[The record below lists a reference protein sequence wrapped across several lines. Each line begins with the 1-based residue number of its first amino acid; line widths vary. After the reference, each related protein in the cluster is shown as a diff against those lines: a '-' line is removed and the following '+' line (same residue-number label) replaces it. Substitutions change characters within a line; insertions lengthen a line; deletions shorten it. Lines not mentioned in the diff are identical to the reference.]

1 MPWNQEAIEEIRRR
15 VDIVEVISEYVE
27 LRRQGRNLIGLCP
40 FHQEKTPSFSVQ
52 PEGQFFHC
60 FGCGVGGDVFRFLQ
74 LREGL
79 DFPEAVR
86 RLARRAGVPEE
97 ELAPTA
103 EARRRAAQ
111 RARLVALN
119 ERALSYFRAQLQG
132 PAGARARAY
141 LERRGISPEIADRFG
156 LGYAPGDG
164 GLLRLLAAQR
174 GGERNTVQEDARVLG
189 LVLEGRRGP
198 YERFRDRLIFP
209 IRDPSGQVVGF
220 GGRLLGEGH
229 GPKYLNS
236 PESPLFHKGRVLY
249 ALDQAA
255 PELRREEKEAIV
267 VEGYMD
273 VIALHQAGITQ
284 AVASLGT
291 SLTQDQ
297 AALLRRYTSRAVI
310 AYDGD
315 AAGDRAT
322 VRGLQILAAQ
332 GVTVRVA
339 SLPEGEDPD
348 SLARRGGPEAVRR
361 VLDQALPLTEFL
373 LERALGERAPESV
386 EEKAEAVGRAI
397 PILAQVENLV
407 ARAGYVER
415 VANKVGVSV
424 AAVAAELERYLEQ
437 GRPAVAAGRDRPG
450 TLPRPGVHDLPGT
463 RHTSRERPS
472 KSPRLQRQAV
482 SRWQRLEWELAR
494 RLQGDLG
501 LLPRLERELGHPLF
515 VGPGLAAWA
524 SAFQAALEA
533 GEPAEAA
540 LARLPLPEPGPG
552 VLSPAAAGLET
563 GHLLREMVR
572 FRRLL
577 ELRRIERELVAS
589 DEDGV
594 RALERLN
601 DLLLRYHKVRAQI
614 TPGVGKEGPGKGR
627 IPGKPG

>member
-15 VDIVEVISEYVE
+15 VDIVEVVSEHVE

-40 FHQEKTPSFSVQ
+40 FHQEKTPSFSVH

-60 FGCGVGGDVFRFLQ
+60 FGCGVGGDVFRFVQ

-103 EARRRAAQ
+103 AARRRAAR

-119 ERALSYFRAQLQG
+119 ERALAYFRAQLSG

-141 LERRGISPEIADRFG
+141 LERRGIDAEMADRFG

-164 GLLRLLAAQR
+164 GLLRALAGQR
-174 GGERNTVQEDARVLG
+174 GTQPNSVQQDARALG
-189 LVLEGRRGP
+189 LVLEGRWGL

-209 IRDPSGQVVGF
+209 IRDPSGQVIGF
-220 GGRLLGEGH
+220 GGRLLGEGR

-255 PELRREEKEAIV
+255 AELRREGKEAIV

-291 SLTQDQ
+291 SFTQEQ
-297 AALLRRYTSRAVI
+297 AALLKRYTSQAVI

-322 VRGLQILAAQ
+322 VRGLQILAEQ
-332 GVTVRVA
+332 GVAVRVA

-348 SLARRGGPEAVRR
+348 SLARRGGPEAVQQ
-361 VLDQALPLTEFL
+361 VLEGALPLTEFL
-373 LERALGERAPESV
+373 LRRALGPEMPESV
-386 EEKAEAVGRAI
+386 EGKAQAVSRAL

-415 VANKVGVSV
+415 VANKIGVSA

-437 GRPAVAAGRDRPG
+437 ARPPAGAGRKRPG
-450 TLPRPGVHDLPGT
+450 ALPRSGTNDLPVA

-515 VGPGLAAWA
+515 VGPGLATWA
-524 SAFQAALEA
+524 TAFQAALEA
-533 GEPAEAA
+533 GEPAAEV
-540 LARLPLPEPGPG
+540 LARSPMPEPGAG
-552 VLSPAAAGLET
+552 VLSAAAAEVET
-563 GHLLREMVR
+563 GDLLREMVR

-577 ELRRIERELVAS
+577 ELRRIERELLAS

-601 DLLLRYHKVRAQI
+601 GLLLRYHKVRAQM
-614 TPGVGKEGPGKGR
+614 TPRHGREGTGGGPAQ
-627 IPGKPG
+627 

>member
-1 MPWNQEAIEEIRRR
+1 MAWNQEAIEEIRRR

-40 FHQEKTPSFSVQ
+40 FHQEKTPSFSVH

-60 FGCGVGGDVFRFLQ
+60 FGCGVGGDVFRFVQ

-79 DFPEAVR
+79 TFPEAVR

-97 ELAPTA
+97 ALAPTA
-103 EARRRAAQ
+103 AARRRAAL

-119 ERALSYFRAQLQG
+119 ERALEYFRAQLHG

-141 LERRGISPEIADRFG
+141 LERRGIDRETADRFG

-164 GLLRLLAAQR
+164 GLLQALAGQR
-174 GGERNTVQEDARVLG
+174 GREGNTVQEDARRLG
-189 LVLEGRRGP
+189 LILEGRWGL
-198 YERFRDRLIFP
+198 YERFRERLIFP

-220 GGRLLGEGH
+220 GGRLLGDGR

-249 ALDQAA
+249 GLDLAG
-255 PELRREEKEAIV
+255 PDLKRLGKEAVV

-291 SLTQDQ
+291 SFTQEQ
-297 AALLRRYTSRAVI
+297 AALLKRYCDRAVI

-322 VRGLQILAAQ
+322 VRGLELLARE
-332 GVTVRVA
+332 GVAVRVA
-339 SLPEGEDPD
+339 TLPPGEDPD
-348 SLARRGGPEAVRR
+348 SLARRGGPAAVQQ
-361 VLDQALPLTEFL
+361 VLEEALPLTQFL
-373 LERALGERAPESV
+373 LRRALGTEPPTTV
-386 EEKAEAVGRAI
+386 EGKAEAVSRAL

-407 ARAGYVER
+407 ARAGYVEQ
-415 VANKVGVSV
+415 VANKIGVSA

-437 GRPAVAAGRDRPG
+437 ARPPTGAGRRRPG
-450 TLPRPGVHDLPGT
+450 ALPRAGTHDPAGA

-472 KSPRLQRQAV
+472 KSPRFQRQAV

-494 RLQGDLG
+494 RLQDDPG
-501 LLPRLERELGHPLF
+501 LLPRLERELGHPVF
-515 VGPGLAAWA
+515 VGPGLASWA
-524 SAFQAALEA
+524 TAFQAALEA
-533 GEPAEAA
+533 GEPAEQV
-540 LARLPLPEPGPG
+540 LARMPIPDPGPG
-552 VLSPAAAGLET
+552 VWSPAVAEVATED
-563 GHLLREMVR
+563 LLRHMVR
-572 FRRLL
+572 YRRVL
-577 ELRRIERELVAS
+577 ELRRIERELLAA
-589 DEDGV
+589 DEDGI

-601 DLLLRYHKVRAQI
+601 GLLLRYHKVRAQL
-614 TPGVGKEGPGKGR
+614 TPSRGGR
-627 IPGKPG
+627 GAGRRAVE